1 MSGDALDRHAALRA
15 SPLLREFTDVGIRII
30 SEACEHRVVG
40 PGTCAFRAGEVSA
53 GLGFVARGSL
63 QLLPRE
69 GGSPLGELGPGDTYG
84 GLSLIQPGEHLLT
97 GMAPNDVDVLVLTHQ
112 ALDALE
118 KNNPR
123 TALKLRL
130 AISADLADRLREAK
144 GPLREF
150 LVWQVSRRQG
160 G

>member
-1 MSGDALDRHAALRA
+1 MPGDGLDRHAALRA

-30 SEACEHRVVG
+30 GEACEQRSVG
-40 PGTCAFRAGEVSA
+40 RGTYAFRAGETSP
-53 GLGFVARGSL
+53 GLGFVAKGTL
-63 QLLPRE
+63 QLLPTE
-69 GGSPLGELGPGDTYG
+69 GGSPLGELGPGDTFG

-97 GMAPNDVDVLVLTHQ
+97 GMAPDDVELLVLTHQ
-112 ALDALE
+112 ALEALE

-150 LVWQVSRRQG
+150 LAWQIARRHG